1 MDSKKVI
8 EKLIKIAQTQQKIIE
23 KLAQQVAPPGEPE
36 LTVGDAPANLGQ
48 APAAAPNPNPPA
60 TNLKPSTA
68 PKTAKKTIWEALPH
82 NVQAALFDLRE
93 VDNEMHVRFN
103 PGQQT
108 QANYDAVLKTMQDL
122 TNKNMLQHAYSLKV
136 V

>member
-8 EKLIKIAQTQQKIIE
+8 EKLIKIAQKQQKIIE
-23 KLAQQVAPPGEPE
+23 KLAQDGTRPVEF
-36 LTVGDAPANLGQ
+36 TVGDAPANLGQ

-68 PKTAKKTIWEALPH
+68 PKTAKRTIWEALPH

-93 VDNEMHVRFN
+93 AGNEMHVRFK